1 MKGTE
6 PPAGV
11 TIYRVP
17 FERMSDLDKFNYEC
31 AGQISLFSGFLKEK
45 CDTKPEIGAKL
56 IFHYEGHDYDCI
68 VKSHCGFD
76 FFYVRFISRNPS
88 DDFKDVE
95 DVGGWHVSLRGYK
108 KDWDF
113 PEVLP

>member
-1 MKGTE
+1 MFKKGSE

-11 TIYRVP
+11 TIYRVA

-31 AGQISLFSGFLKEK
+31 AGQISLFIGFLKEK

-68 VKSHCGFD
+68 VESHCRFD
-76 FFYVRFISRNPS
+76 FFYVRFIAEIHQTILKMWKMLEGGMCLCVDTRKIGISR
-88 DDFKDVE
+88 
-95 DVGGWHVSLRGYK
+95 R
-108 KDWDF
+108 
-113 PEVLP
+113 